1 VNTSASLA
9 AEAAEQRVL
18 GWQAKLHRWA
28 GEDDQ
33 QRFGDLFNLVCEPA
47 TLLVAW
53 ERVKRN
59 RGSQTPGVDGETRR
73 RIEESG
79 VERVLGDVRAS
90 LRDGSFAPQPVRER
104 TIPKRSGKLRSLG
117 IPTVRDRIV
126 QMALKLVLEP
136 IFEADFCPT
145 SHGFR
150 PGRRTQDAI
159 EQARFFINPPRGY
172 EWVIEGD
179 VEDCFGSIH
188 HGLLLAELRGR
199 VTDKRVL
206 GLIRRFLGA
215 GILREHGSLAAT
227 SSGTPQGAIVTAPTQ

>member
-9 AEAAEQRVL
+9 AESAEQRVL

-28 GEDDQ
+28 GEDRQ
-33 QRFGDLFNLVCEPA
+33 QRFGDLFNLVCEPS

-73 RIEESG
+73 RIEEAG
-79 VERVLGDVRAS
+79 VERVLGDVRTS
-90 LRDGSFAPQPVRER
+90 LKDGSFAPQPVRER
-104 TIPKRSGKLRSLG
+104 MILKRSGKLRSLG

-159 EQARFFINPPRGY
+159 EQARFFINPHADMNG
-172 EWVIEGD
+172 
-179 VEDCFGSIH
+179 
-188 HGLLLAELRGR
+188 
-199 VTDKRVL
+199 
-206 GLIRRFLGA
+206 
-215 GILREHGSLAAT
+215 
-227 SSGTPQGAIVTAPTQ
+227 